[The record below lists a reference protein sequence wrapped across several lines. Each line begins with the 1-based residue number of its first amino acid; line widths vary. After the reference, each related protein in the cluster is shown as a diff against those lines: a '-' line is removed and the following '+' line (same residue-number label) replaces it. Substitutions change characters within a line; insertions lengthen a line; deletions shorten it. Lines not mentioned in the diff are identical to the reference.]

1 MYMYSGLHSLF
12 LYSSALYQFFQVF
25 PDYIE
30 NPLYITG
37 SVSTLYYVMHFVI
50 YGTGTI
56 NVQPQMK

>member
-12 LYSSALYQFFQVF
+12 LYSSVLYQFFQVF

-37 SVSTLYYVMHFVI
+37 SVSTLFYVTHFVI

-56 NVQPQMK
+56 NVQPLYL